1 MKIVTPIA
9 VSAVGAGVTGA
20 AAGLIALSTAQAHL
34 PALMTRV
41 MKPVPHLVDKRV
53 LLCTGTVEPAMRGR
67 VDDEAQAWR
76 RAIEAEHESPV
87 VLVDLRVPPRAG
99 ARARARAAALAEAVP
114 ADHRRDFAVEPVR
127 RAGPGLRTRGS
138 RPVARR

>member
-9 VSAVGAGVTGA
+9 VSALGAGVTGA

-34 PALMTRV
+34 PGLMARI

-53 LLCTGTVEPAMRGR
+53 LLCTGTVEPTVRGR

-76 RAIEAEHESPV
+76 RAIEAEHENPV
-87 VLVDLRVPPRAG
+87 VLVDLRVSPHAG
-99 ARARARAAALAEAVP
+99 ARARARAAALAEGVP
-114 ADHRRDFAVEPVR
+114 SDHRRDFAVESTR
-127 RAGPGLRTRGS
+127 RAGPGLRARGS
-138 RPVARR
+138 RPAARR